1 MPETVH
7 LPVGGWRLWEHFAL
21 RGPGFPAGGVL
32 RLAPPGLARAADGFA
47 AGGDPAGPEWEAFT
61 GEFDEAAVRTARLL
75 QEIAGSPRFRAAV
88 AWQNPAVLRT
98 GVAPFLAWTPTAAGR
113 TSMPRQREELVAHYW
128 QRFCVKNDT
137 IGFFGPVGWGRWDL
151 RREGVAVDPGS
162 GFLADSR
169 VYFSSW
175 AVDALARTLD
185 ADPALRAWIPP
196 RRVPFVRIED
206 GAVRVPGRRPQ
217 PVAGA
222 DLAVLRLCDGTRT
235 VAEIAGAAGLSE
247 AEAERSVRALVAGR
261 WVHWRLE
268 VPSGTYPEAGLRAI
282 LERIGDPAVREPALE
297 RLAVLERGRDA
308 VGAAGTDDA
317 ALTAALGALEADF
330 AALTA
335 TEAQRAKGA
344 RTAPCRGVVYA
355 DCRRS
360 ATAVLGRELLGELTP
375 LALCLTAAR
384 WMTNRVAE
392 RIRGRLRP
400 LWERLAAEADG
411 GRVDLASLWLA
422 CLPSPHPR
430 AEEDV
435 AAVQA
440 ELRAKWA
447 RILEVPEGARRVRL
461 SSRDLADR
469 VREEFDEP
477 GAGWSLARYFSPDV
491 LVLAE
496 DADAVARGDYELLL
510 GEMHCALN
518 TMGASLFVH
527 QHADRGALVAETSRD
542 FPGPRLLP
550 MLPKELPLKWSTRSR
565 PSLERP
571 EDYHVALVDH
581 TGDPL
586 RQRTVLAADVAVE
599 DRGGALVAVLPDGAV
614 FDLLDVY
621 ANTLTQRVMDRF
633 TLRPE
638 GDHTPRVSIDRM
650 VVARETWTLPV
661 AEMGFSGEKSEARR
675 FVRARA
681 WARERDLPRFVFVV
695 SPTEPRPFYVDFDS
709 PVYVNIFAKAARRL
723 ARHDAGARLVVSEM
737 LPTPEQAW
745 LTDDEGRTYT
755 SELRFVAVDQTAGA
769 GEPAGAP
776 EQAADA
782 RALAVGAG
790 VRADAGALAVD
801 AVGRAGGGV
810 GPAVG
815 AGVRAG
821 GAGVLTR
828 GARVPAVDA
837 VGRAGGAAVAT
848 AGAARSEGGR

>member
-1 MPETVH
+1 MPETVQ

-32 RLAPPGLARAADGFA
+32 RLAPPGLAEAADKFLSDGE
-47 AGGDPAGPEWEAFT
+47 PAGPEWRAFT
-61 GEFDEAAVRTARLL
+61 EDFDAGAVRTAELL
-75 QEIAGSPRFRAAV
+75 QEIAASPRFRAAV

-151 RREGVAVDPGS
+151 GRQDIAVDPGS

-175 AVDALARTLD
+175 AIDALARSLD

-196 RRVPFVRIED
+196 RRVPFARIED

-217 PVAGA
+217 PVAA
-222 DLAVLRLCDGTRT
+222 KDLAVLGLCDGTRT
-235 VAEIAGAAGLSE
+235 VAEIAGAAGLSS
-247 AEAERSVRALVAGR
+247 AEAEESVRALVAGR

-268 VPSGTYPEAGLRAI
+268 VPSGTYPECELRAI

-308 VGAAGTDDA
+308 VAAAGTDA
-317 ALTAALGALEADF
+317 EALTAALGALEADF

-344 RTAPCRGVVYA
+344 KTAPCRGVVYS

-360 ATAVLGRELLGELTP
+360 ATAVLGRGLLDELTP

-392 RIRGRLRP
+392 RVRGRLRP
-400 LWERLAAEADG
+400 VYERLAADG

-422 CLPSPHPR
+422 CLPSPHPK

-435 AAVQA
+435 TAVQA

-447 RILEVPEGARRVRL
+447 RVLEVPEGARRVRL
-461 SSRDLADR
+461 SSRDLTER
-469 VREEFDEP
+469 VRAEFDEP
-477 GAGWSLARYFSPDV
+477 GTGWSLARYFSPDV

-496 DADAVARGDYELLL
+496 DADAVARGDFELLL

-527 QHADRGALVAETSRD
+527 QHADRDALVAETSRD

-581 TGDPL
+581 TGDPF
-586 RQRTVLAADVAVE
+586 RQRTVLAADVTVQ
-599 DRGGALVAVLPDGAV
+599 DRDGALVAVLPDGAV
-614 FDLLDVY
+614 FDVLDVY

-661 AEMGFSGEKSEARR
+661 AEMGFSDDKSEARR

-723 ARHDAGARLVVSEM
+723 ARKDPGARLVVSEM

-745 LTDDEGRTYT
+745 LTDDDGRTYT
-755 SELRFVAVDQTAGA
+755 SELRFVAVDQTVAG
-769 GEPAGAP
+769 
-776 EQAADA
+776 
-782 RALAVGAG
+782 LAE
-790 VRADAGALAVD
+790 
-801 AVGRAGGGV
+801 GGV
-810 GPAVG
+810 
-815 AGVRAG
+815 
-821 GAGVLTR
+821 
-828 GARVPAVDA
+828 
-837 VGRAGGAAVAT
+837 
-848 AGAARSEGGR
+848 